1 LNERN
6 RRTKSNREV
15 PELVRGTRRPREN
28 DMGKMPRENHQG
40 VERMTIC
47 RKIRVGI
54 NDEPIDC
61 KTKMVFSLERRTWY
75 CPECGNQ
82 VRVPR
87 EQQSLNEYTRK
98 S

>member
-1 LNERN
+1 
-6 RRTKSNREV
+6 
-15 PELVRGTRRPREN
+15 
-28 DMGKMPRENHQG
+28 
-40 VERMTIC
+40 MTIC
-47 RKIRVGI
+47 MDSVYKE
-54 NDEPIDC
+54 NQAHLQTCD
-61 KTKMVFSLERRTWY
+61 TKMIFSLERRTWY

>member
-1 LNERN
+1 
-6 RRTKSNREV
+6 
-15 PELVRGTRRPREN
+15 
-28 DMGKMPRENHQG
+28 
-40 VERMTIC
+40 MTIC
-47 RKIRVGI
+47 RAYLEHDGI
-54 NDEPIDC
+54 VLPPQCN
-61 KTKMVFSLERRTWY
+61 TKMIFSLERRVWY

>member
-1 LNERN
+1 
-6 RRTKSNREV
+6 
-15 PELVRGTRRPREN
+15 
-28 DMGKMPRENHQG
+28 M
-40 VERMTIC
+40 I
-47 RKIRVGI
+47 
-54 NDEPIDC
+54 
-61 KTKMVFSLERRTWY
+61 FSLERRIWY